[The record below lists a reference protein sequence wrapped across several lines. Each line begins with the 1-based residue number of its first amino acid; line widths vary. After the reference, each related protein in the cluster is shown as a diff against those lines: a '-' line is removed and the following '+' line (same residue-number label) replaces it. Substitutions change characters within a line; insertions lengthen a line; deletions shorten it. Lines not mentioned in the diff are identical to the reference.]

1 VLGALIL
8 AEPITPTI
16 VIGAA
21 IIVVAVAFIVFRQN
35 AARRAERFAP
45 SAEAAD

>member
-1 VLGALIL
+1 
-8 AEPITPTI
+8 
-16 VIGAA
+16 
-21 IIVVAVAFIVFRQN
+21 VAFIVFRQN